1 MMCVMDV
8 TQCLSSVQEMT
19 QQGLYTEDN
28 RNNADVNGQGLYT
41 EKKKKKQKI
50 TPVPLSLDYIN
61 VCDTVYSTVH
71 FHEKCIYSI

>member
-28 RNNADVNGQGLYT
+28 RNNADVNGQGLYI
-41 EKKKKKQKI
+41 EK
-50 TPVPLSLDYIN
+50 IN
-61 VCDTVYSTVH
+61 
-71 FHEKCIYSI
+71 K